1 MQTDQLIQVPVADTH
16 RRLSLIRYLLHS
28 LGQSSLLGTMHHI
41 ALHFS
46 EVLWASSSGRMALWN
61 GVWLGSLKYFGSR
74 GCSELVL
81 QACCGFAKQQ
91 CKQKSQNF
99 QGWKGPTPC
108 HLEQVYKECLPSG
121 FWMSLFGCIWPGY
134 INFGLTVMI

>member
-1 MQTDQLIQVPVADTH
+1 MQTDQLIQVTVAGTH
-16 RRLSLIRYLLHS
+16 TRLSLIRYLLHS
-28 LGQSSLLGTMHHI
+28 LGQSSLVRTMHSI

-46 EVLWASSSGRMALWN
+46 EVLWASSSGMMALWN

-74 GCSELVL
+74 GCPELIL

-99 QGWKGPTPC
+99 QGWKGPTP
-108 HLEQVYKECLPSG
+108 LPPRAGYKECLPSG
-121 FWMSLFGCIWPGY
+121 FWMSLFGYIWPGY
-134 INFGLTVMI
+134 INFGMTVMI